1 MKFYILAHKIVLD
14 HQKFFVEDPFII
26 IRTRVVNMRA
36 HFYRECMHF
45 YRECMHF
52 IVRVHILSRVP
63 TFTTIVRV
71 IVNGFS

>member
-1 MKFYILAHKIVLD
+1 MKFKTLAYKIVLD
-14 HQKFFVEDPFII
+14 HQNNFREDPCTN